1 MTKVGTKLLKSGHKK
16 TRSNKGL
23 AAKVDQVLTS
33 SCDDDH
39 SNRITRL
46 GNLKQRSKDQEQF
59 LFHISDV
66 TEVYQAELSN
76 KPSKS
81 ETSLALRYANRLMGC
96 GNYLLFKNYYSIGET
111 KLSRV
116 HSCQVHLLCPFCAAV
131 RASKSSQRYQER
143 VEHVLSQ
150 NKRLK
155 PVFITLTVK
164 NGSDLIE
171 RHEHLKN
178 ALKTFLERRRDSLKK
193 KRGYCEFSKLEGAVY
208 SYELTRN
215 KKTGEWHP
223 HVHMFALANEWI
235 DRDALINEWQ
245 SVTGDSHIVDVRRVK
260 KDKELGYGKAF
271 AEVFKYCLK
280 FSDLSLGDTW
290 EGFKALRGQR
300 LTAAFG
306 SLWGVKIP
314 EGAEDEQ
321 LTREDLPYLELLYR
335 FKNNV
340 GYDLAATR
348 HVDAQAAVT
357 TEDGAHDA
365 RRRGTSELAYGA
377 PPVGSDAR
385 PCLTTTTIDDGED
398 GMRMEDGNKD
408 VATAI
413 ANKALQRLSE
423 HIASYGEHARSR
435 MVLALMPNLEFDVF
449 DRLALERDAVLAA
462 SSEPD

>member
-1 MTKVGTKLLKSGHKK
+1 MNRHKK
-16 TRSNKGL
+16 TRTFSSL
-23 AAKVDQVLTS
+23 AASEVQVLTS

-39 SNRITRL
+39 RGRITRL
-46 GNLKQRSKDQEQF
+46 GTLKQRSKDQEQF

-66 TEVYQAELSN
+66 SEVYQAELLN

-111 KLSRV
+111 KLAKV

-143 VEHVLSQ
+143 VDHVLAQ

-164 NGSDLIE
+164 NGSDLSE
-171 RHEHLKN
+171 RMSHLKK
-178 ALKTFLERRRDSLKK
+178 AFKTLVDRRRDSLKK
-193 KRGYCEFSKLEGAVY
+193 KRGYCEFSKLDGAVF

-215 KKTGEWHP
+215 EKTKEWHP
-223 HVHMFALANEWI
+223 HIHMFALANEWI
-235 DRDALINEWQ
+235 DRDALINEWF
-245 SVTGDSHIVDVRRVK
+245 SVTGDSTVVDVRRVK

-290 EGFKALRGQR
+290 EGFKGLRGQR

-306 SLWGVKIP
+306 SLYGVKIP

-321 LTREDLPYLELLYR
+321 LTRDDLPYLELLYR
-335 FKNNV
+335 FKNNA
-340 GYDLAATR
+340 GYDLASTR
-348 HVDAQAAVT
+348 HVEPDSVT
-357 TEDGAHDA
+357 TEDGLHGATTLERAHGGTDAGSAARTIDSGAA
-365 RRRGTSELAYGA
+365 RRRRNRPPTDASEL
-377 PPVGSDAR
+377 
-385 PCLTTTTIDDGED
+385 TE
-398 GMRMEDGNKD
+398 D

-413 ANKALQRLSE
+413 ADKAIQRLSE
-423 HIASYGEHARSR
+423 HIASYGNESKIP
-435 MVLALMPNLEFDVF
+435 MLLALMPQFQE
-449 DRLALERDAVLAA
+449 
-462 SSEPD
+462 

>member
-1 MTKVGTKLLKSGHKK
+1 MNTHKK
-16 TRSNKGL
+16 TRTFMSL
-23 AAKVDQVLTS
+23 AASEVQVLTS

-39 SNRITRL
+39 RARITRL

-66 TEVYQAELSN
+66 SEVYQAELSN

-111 KLSRV
+111 KLAKV

-131 RASKSSQRYQER
+131 RASKSSQRYRER
-143 VEHVLSQ
+143 VEHVLAQ

-164 NGSDLIE
+164 NGADLSE
-171 RHEHLKN
+171 RMAHLKN
-178 ALKTFLERRRDSLKK
+178 AFKTLVDRRRDSLKK
-193 KRGYCEFSKLEGAVY
+193 KRGYCEFSKLDGAVF

-215 KKTGEWHP
+215 PKTKEWHP
-223 HVHMFALANEWI
+223 HLHMFALANDWI

-245 SVTGDSHIVDVRRVK
+245 SITGDSHIVDVRRVK

-271 AEVFKYCLK
+271 AEVFKYSLK

-290 EGFKALRGQR
+290 EGFKGLRGQR
-300 LTAAFG
+300 LTGAIG
-306 SLWGVKIP
+306 SLYGVKIP

-321 LTREDLPYLELLYR
+321 LSRDDLPYLELLYR
-335 FKNNV
+335 FKNNA
-340 GYDLAATR
+340 GYDLALTR
-348 HVDAQAAVT
+348 HVEPSTVGSGDCGARGEGSELCVDVGAAT
-357 TEDGAHDA
+357 GARTMQPECEDEF
-365 RRRGTSELAYGA
+365 RGTNAT
-377 PPVGSDAR
+377 GS
-385 PCLTTTTIDDGED
+385 
-398 GMRMEDGNKD
+398 KD

-413 ANKALQRLSE
+413 ANKALERLSE

-435 MVLALMPNLEFDVF
+435 MVLALMPDLEFDVF

>member
-143 VEHVLSQ
+143 VEHVLAQ

-321 LTREDLPYLELLYR
+321 LTRDDLPYLELLYR
-335 FKNNV
+335 FKNNA
-340 GYDLAATR
+340 GYDLASTR
-348 HVDAQAAVT
+348 HVEPDSVT
-357 TEDGAHDA
+357 TEDGLHGATTLERAHGGTDAGSAARTIDSGAA
-365 RRRGTSELAYGA
+365 RRRRNRPPTDASEL
-377 PPVGSDAR
+377 
-385 PCLTTTTIDDGED
+385 TE
-398 GMRMEDGNKD
+398 D

-435 MVLALMPNLEFDVF
+435 MVLALMPDLEFDVF
-449 DRLALERDAVLAA
+449 DRLALERDAVEAA

>member
-143 VEHVLSQ
+143 VEHVLAQ

-321 LTREDLPYLELLYR
+321 LTRDDLPYLELLYR
-335 FKNNV
+335 FKNNA

-348 HVDAQAAVT
+348 HVEPSTVGSGDC
-357 TEDGAHDA
+357 GARDE
-365 RRRGTSELAYGA
+365 GSELCVDVGA
-377 PPVGSDAR
+377 ATGARTMQPECEDEFRGPNATGSKDA
-385 PCLTTTTIDDGED
+385 
-398 GMRMEDGNKD
+398 
-408 VATAI
+408 ATAI

-435 MVLALMPNLEFDVF
+435 MVLALMPDLEFDVF
-449 DRLALERDAVLAA
+449 DRLALEHDAVLVA

>member
-1 MTKVGTKLLKSGHKK
+1 MNTHKK
-16 TRSNKGL
+16 TRTFMSL
-23 AAKVDQVLTS
+23 AASEVQVLTS

-39 SNRITRL
+39 RARITRL
-46 GNLKQRSKDQEQF
+46 GTLKQRSKDQEQF

-66 TEVYQAELSN
+66 SEVYQAELSN

-111 KLSRV
+111 KLAKV

-143 VEHVLSQ
+143 VEHVLAQ

-164 NGSDLIE
+164 NGADLSE
-171 RHEHLKN
+171 RMSHLKS
-178 ALKTFLERRRDSLKK
+178 AFKTLVERRRDSLKK
-193 KRGYCEFSKLEGAVY
+193 KRGYVEFSKLDGAVF

-215 KKTGEWHP
+215 EKTQEWHP
-223 HVHMFALANEWI
+223 HLHMFALANDWI

-245 SVTGDSHIVDVRRVK
+245 SITGDSHIVDVRRVK

-271 AEVFKYCLK
+271 AEVFKYSLK

-290 EGFKALRGQR
+290 EGFKGLRGQR
-300 LTAAFG
+300 LTGAIG
-306 SLWGVKIP
+306 SLYGVKIP
-314 EGAEDEQ
+314 EGNEDEP
-321 LTREDLPYLELLYR
+321 LNRNDLPYLELLYR
-335 FKNNV
+335 FKNNA

-357 TEDGAHDA
+357 TEDGVRAA
-365 RRRGTSELAYGA
+365 TTVERVASKLSS
-377 PPVGSDAR
+377 GSDASSM
-385 PCLTTTTIDDGED
+385 LIEAEEDAQTTDND
-398 GMRMEDGNKD
+398 RSKD

-413 ANKALQRLSE
+413 SDKALQRLSE

-435 MVLALMPNLEFDVF
+435 MVLALMPDLEFDVF

>member
-143 VEHVLSQ
+143 VEHVLAQ

-314 EGAEDEQ
+314 EGAEDEP
-321 LTREDLPYLELLYR
+321 LNRNDLPYLELLYR
-335 FKNNV
+335 FKNNA

-357 TEDGAHDA
+357 TGDGVRAA
-365 RRRGTSELAYGA
+365 TTVERVASKLSS
-377 PPVGSDAR
+377 GSDASTM
-385 PCLTTTTIDDGED
+385 LIEAEEDAQTTDND
-398 GMRMEDGNKD
+398 RSKD

-413 ANKALQRLSE
+413 SDKALQRLSE

-435 MVLALMPNLEFDVF
+435 MVLALMPDLEFDVF

>member
-1 MTKVGTKLLKSGHKK
+1 MNIHKK
-16 TRSNKGL
+16 TRTFSSL
-23 AAKVDQVLTS
+23 AASEVQVLVS

-39 SNRITRL
+39 RQRITRL
-46 GNLKQRSKDQEQF
+46 GTLKQRSKDQEQF

-66 TEVYQAELSN
+66 SEVYQAELAN
-76 KPSKS
+76 TPSKS

-143 VEHVLSQ
+143 VEHVLAQ

-164 NGSDLIE
+164 NGADLSE
-171 RHEHLKN
+171 RMSHLKN
-178 ALKTFLERRRDSLKK
+178 AFKTLVERRRDSLKK
-193 KRGYCEFSKLEGAVY
+193 KRGYVEFSKLDGAVF

-215 KKTGEWHP
+215 EKTKEWHP
-223 HVHMFALANEWI
+223 HLHMFALANEWI

-245 SVTGDSHIVDVRRVK
+245 SITGDSHIVDVRRVK

-271 AEVFKYCLK
+271 AEVFKYSLK

-290 EGFKALRGQR
+290 EGFKGLRGQR
-300 LTAAFG
+300 LTGAIG
-306 SLWGVKIP
+306 SLYGVKIP

-321 LTREDLPYLELLYR
+321 LTRDDLPYLELLYR
-335 FKNNV
+335 FKNNA

-348 HVDAQAAVT
+348 HVEPTVT
-357 TEDGAHDA
+357 AGVDA
-365 RRRGTSELAYGA
+365 RDNSAEARGGDAGGIFPVSALSGDAAGA
-377 PPVGSDAR
+377 
-385 PCLTTTTIDDGED
+385 
-398 GMRMEDGNKD
+398 
-408 VATAI
+408 ATAI

-435 MVLALMPNLEFDVF
+435 MVLALMPDLEFDVF

>member
-111 KLSRV
+111 KLAKV

-143 VEHVLSQ
+143 VEHVLAQ

-164 NGSDLIE
+164 NGADLSE
-171 RHEHLKN
+171 RMAHLKK
-178 ALKTFLERRRDSLKK
+178 AFKTLLDRRRDSLKK
-193 KRGYCEFSKLEGAVY
+193 KRGYVEFSKLEGAVY

-215 KKTGEWHP
+215 QKTKEWHP
-223 HVHMFALANEWI
+223 HLHMFALANEWI
-235 DRDALINEWQ
+235 DRDALVNEWQ
-245 SVTGDSHIVDVRRVK
+245 AVTGDSHIVDVRRVK

-314 EGAEDEQ
+314 ETAEDEQ
-321 LTREDLPYLELLYR
+321 LTRDDLPYLELLYR
-335 FKNNV
+335 FKNNA

-357 TEDGAHDA
+357 TEDGLHGAASCAQAHGGPDL
-365 RRRGTSELAYGA
+365 RSGA
-377 PPVGSDAR
+377 S
-385 PCLTTTTIDDGED
+385 PCLTTTTTDDGLGGHEED
-398 GMRMEDGNKD
+398 GGNTD

-435 MVLALMPNLEFDVF
+435 MVLALMPDLEFDVL

-462 SSEPD
+462 SSEPE